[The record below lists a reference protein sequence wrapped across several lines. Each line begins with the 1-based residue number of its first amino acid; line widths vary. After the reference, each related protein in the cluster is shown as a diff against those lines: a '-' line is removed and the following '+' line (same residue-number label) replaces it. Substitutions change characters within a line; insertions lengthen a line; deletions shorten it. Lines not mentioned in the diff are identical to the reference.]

1 MKLNICKKFLQREL
15 KTKSVEQIMKENKF
29 LYRIANKNII
39 KQLVLEEA
47 QNKMVQEMKINVD
60 NTQK

>member
-1 MKLNICKKFLQREL
+1 MNLNICKTFLQKEL

-29 LYRIANKNII
+29 LYKIANKNII

>member
-1 MKLNICKKFLQREL
+1 
-15 KTKSVEQIMKENKF
+15 MKENKF